1 MLDADLAAL
10 YGVEV
15 RALNQAVAR
24 NRPRFPPDFMFRL
37 TQAEADGLRS
47 QIVISNRR
55 GGRRYVPCAFTEQ
68 GVAMLSSVLRSP
80 RAIAVNIEI
89 MRAFVQLRR
98 LLDSNA
104 TLAAKLA
111 DLEKTYDAK
120 FRIVFDAIR
129 ELMAPVSKPV
139 RRIGYRRDGGK
150 G

>member
-1 MLDADLAAL
+1 
-10 YGVEV
+10 
-15 RALNQAVAR
+15 
-24 NRPRFPPDFMFRL
+24 
-37 TQAEADGLRS
+37 
-47 QIVISNRR
+47 
-55 GGRRYVPCAFTEQ
+55 
-68 GVAMLSSVLRSP
+68 MLSSVLRSP

-139 RRIGYRRDGGK
+139 RKIGYRRDRVDG
-150 G
+150 